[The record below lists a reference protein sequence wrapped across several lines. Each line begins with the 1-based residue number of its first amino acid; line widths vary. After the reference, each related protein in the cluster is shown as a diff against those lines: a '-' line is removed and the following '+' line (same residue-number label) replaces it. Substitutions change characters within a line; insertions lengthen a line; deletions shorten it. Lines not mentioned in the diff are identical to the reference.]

1 MKWNNISN
9 QMWVS
14 YCWRQRILCNA
25 GACSHRNPIAH
36 LGRTRRF
43 PQFPHSP
50 GDFSVEK
57 ISLGV
62 YNNILRL
69 ARSKLGQTTT
79 PNTRNC
85 YKITRE
91 CVWLSFLQSER
102 VQSERVHI
110 MRVNP
115 NPPPFPKCRL
125 RPIESQWAKVFTCPK
140 CTLRGWIGIH
150 PSSNLFRLLAIS
162 GKMDEH
168 ILAWK
173 DGGGGNK
180 G

>member
-1 MKWNNISN
+1 M
-9 QMWVS
+9 
-14 YCWRQRILCNA
+14 CNA

-69 ARSKLGQTTT
+69 ARRKLGQTTT

-91 CVWLSFLQSER
+91 YVRLSFPQPERAQSER
-102 VQSERVHI
+102 AHT

-125 RPIESQWAKVFTCPK
+125 RPIESQWAKVFTRPK
-140 CTLRGWIGIH
+140 YTLRGRTGIH
-150 PSSNLFRLLAIS
+150 PSSNLLRPLATSS

-168 ILAWK
+168 IPDRK
-173 DGGGGNK
+173 DGGGELK
-180 G
+180 LKFLYFSSDLLF